1 MTKWI
6 GNALGL
12 EDVSGINSAEVS
24 LAASWAQDGAFW
36 VYLAAALL
44 IAGAIAFYVKL
55 QTQVSLGWRIGL
67 GAVRGL
73 ILALLL
79 ITLADPVLRIT
90 LLHKQSPYLYVLVDG
105 TDSMA
110 IEDELPSEQREKMN

>member
-1 MTKWI
+1 MYQWLGKL
-6 GNALGL
+6 LGL
-12 EDVSGINSAEVS
+12 DDVSGVHSADVS
-24 LAASWAQDGAFW
+24 LAASWAQDSAFW

-44 IAGAIAFYVKL
+44 VALAVAFYVKL
-55 QTQVSLGWRIGL
+55 QTQGSAPWRIAL
-67 GAVRGL
+67 GIVRGL

-105 TDSMA
+105 T
-110 IEDELPSEQREKMN
+110 